1 MTFLQKGLLLVLL
14 LTGCV
19 SHPEDKQTL
28 SISQR
33 TRLNPATAWP
43 LRGEGVYLQKI
54 TANVRGETH
63 TFSVHLTLEDY
74 KLEAIAFNDI
84 YGRLYH
90 LTWTP
95 EKINWVASDTLS
107 EVLQPEYV
115 IADFLLVHLPLEHLQ
130 DSLINTEIQ
139 EEKEGDESV
148 RLITFKSELLRR
160 ISRNE
165 SLGYLWE
172 RVRIENPE
180 VGYELDIQTVA
191 LP

>member
-1 MTFLQKGLLLVLL
+1 MRVLKKGLLFVFL

-28 SISQR
+28 SISHR
-33 TRLNPATAWP
+33 THLNPAMAWP
-43 LRGEGVYLQKI
+43 LREKGQYLQKI
-54 TANVRGETH
+54 KAEIRGEKY

-74 KLEAIAFNDI
+74 KLEAIAFNDV

-95 EKINWVASDTLS
+95 DKISWVASDTLS

-115 IADFLLVHLPLEHLQ
+115 IADFLLAHLPLDHLQ
-130 DSLINTEIQ
+130 DSLINAEIQ
-139 EEKEGDESV
+139 EEKEGDESI

-160 ISRNE
+160 ISRYE

-172 RVRIENPE
+172 RVKIKNPE